1 MSAEFE
7 ELDENTKQ
15 IGLLKKQ
22 IKHFESYIQNLESS
36 LEKKKNQEKLYYQFF
51 NTMPFPILLIDIDT
65 FVIFDCNEEF
75 VDRYQ
80 IAKDD
85 LFLKYSPSD
94 FLPDLSMYNL
104 TIKHKSYQIPY
115 VHRINNKHY
124 FVELKINPFISDL
137 SNYLII
143 TININKIQE

>member
-51 NTMPFPILLIDIDT
+51 NTMPFPMLLIDIDT

-75 VDRYQ
+75 VEKYQ
-80 IAKDD
+80 ISKEDV
-85 LFLKYSPSD
+85 FMKYSPNN

-104 TIKHKSYQIPY
+104 AIKHKSYQIPY
-115 VHRINNKHY
+115 VHHINNKHY
-124 FVELKINPFISDL
+124 FVELNINPFISDL